1 MTPSIGNNTVIGDTE
16 VSDTEEVFEEAVE
29 ELCDSSLASDALE
42 LAAEEVGETDYNRVH
57 AVAELQ
63 RWVQASALNEGPH
76 EGMRSNAAANT
87 DFTFKT
93 LI

>member
-1 MTPSIGNNTVIGDTE
+1 MTPSIGNNTVIGDTD

-42 LAAEEVGETDYNRVH
+42 LAAEEVGETDCNRVH
-57 AVAELQ
+57 AVAEVQ
-63 RWVQASALNEGPH
+63 RWVQASALNEGPP
-76 EGMRSNAAANT
+76 EGMRSNAAANS